1 MILNLKTSAIYSGYC
16 ATTAALLFLELEAYL
31 IGCVLSVSQRNQYL
45 VLQLSAYYTNN
56 TINI

>member
-1 MILNLKTSAIYSGYC
+1 
-16 ATTAALLFLELEAYL
+16 LELEAYL